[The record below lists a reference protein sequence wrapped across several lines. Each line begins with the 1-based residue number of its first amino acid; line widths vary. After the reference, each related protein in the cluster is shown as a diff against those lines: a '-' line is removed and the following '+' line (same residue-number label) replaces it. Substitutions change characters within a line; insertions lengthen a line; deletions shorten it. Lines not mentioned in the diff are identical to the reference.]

1 MTQPPEPTQG
11 TATNP
16 ENRGG
21 AGGSSGAVRLVGHDG
36 PEAAAA
42 GEHVHHPGHATGHVA
57 GPPLSV
63 WLVNVAVGYDA
74 RPVLE
79 GVNLELPAGSLTAVV
94 GPNGGGKSTLLKV
107 VAGLLEPW
115 TGTVSVLG
123 GRPGEHARAIAYVPQ
138 AEAVDWSF
146 PIAAGDVVMMGRYP
160 RLGPLRRPG
169 SRDHAAVAN
178 ALDQVGMTA
187 QARRQIGALS
197 GGQRRRVF
205 LARALASQPDL
216 YLLDEPVTGVDS
228 ATQEDLMAV
237 LDAEARSGKTVI
249 ASTHDLASAAQHFR
263 SIVAVNGTVVAQ
275 GDSSLVLD
283 ADVLMR
289 TYGGHLLFV
298 GERAMVLDDAHHHD
312 EAPAGVIHH
321 HEEGS
326 GGRPR

>member
-1 MTQPPEPTQG
+1 MTSPDPDVDHRVEP
-11 TATNP
+11 
-16 ENRGG
+16 
-21 AGGSSGAVRLVGHDG
+21 VRHVGHLG
-36 PEAAAA
+36 ERAA
-42 GEHVHHPGHATGHVA
+42 PGHQHHAGHTG

-63 WLVNVAVGYDA
+63 WLVDVSVGYEDKV
-74 RPVLE
+74 VLE
-79 GVNLELPAGSLTAVV
+79 DVDLQLPAGSLTAVV
-94 GPNGGGKSTLLKV
+94 GPNGGGKSTLLKLI
-107 VAGLLEPW
+107 AGLLEPW
-115 TGTVSVLG
+115 GGTISVLG
-123 GRPGEHARAIAYVPQ
+123 GRPGEHARAMAYVPQ

-146 PIAAGDVVMMGRYP
+146 PVAAADVVMMGRYP

-169 SRDHAAVAN
+169 SRDHAAVAH
-178 ALDQVGMTA
+178 ALDLVGMTA
-187 QARRQIGALS
+187 HARRQIGALS

-216 YLLDEPVTGVDS
+216 YLLDEPVTGVDN

-275 GDSSLVLD
+275 GDASLVLD

-298 GERAMVLDDAHHHD
+298 GERAVVLDDAHHHD
-312 EAPAGVIHH
+312 EAPGGEVHH
-321 HEEGS
+321 HEGTT
-326 GGRPR
+326 GRGTRRP